1 MLLLVLGCLLSE
13 TVAAA
18 QPARKL
24 AVIGFLVPAQPPPG
38 WLEAFRRVLHERGYV
53 EGRNIRIEYQIAGT
67 AADLPTLAQGLARQ
81 PVDVI
86 VTWTTPAALTVK
98 QATRSIPIVAISGD
112 PVGAGLVSSLARPG
126 GNLTGLAIA
135 TSELEVKN
143 LQLLKEA
150 IPSLSAVGV
159 LWNPDNPV
167 WLPALRA
174 LEAEAPALGVK
185 LYPVAA
191 RTPVE
196 LERGLSALQGRSR
209 ALLVVRDML
218 FIEHRK
224 QIVELAAQH
233 RWATIFGTQ
242 DAVTDGGLMSYGANL
257 PEMLGRAAV
266 YVDRI
271 LEGAKPS
278 ELPVQ
283 QASTFDLVINQR
295 TARQLGITLPEALL
309 LRATQ
314 VIR

>member
-1 MLLLVLGCLLSE
+1 M
-13 TVAAA
+13 
-18 QPARKL
+18 
-24 AVIGFLVPAQPPPG
+24 
-38 WLEAFRRVLHERGYV
+38 LHERGYV

-174 LEAEAPALGVK
+174 LEAEAPALGAK

-196 LERGLSALQGRSR
+196 LERGLSALQGRSH
-209 ALLVVRDML
+209 ALLVVR
-218 FIEHRK
+218 
-224 QIVELAAQH
+224 
-233 RWATIFGTQ
+233 ATCCSSSTGSRSSSLRRST
-242 DAVTDGGLMSYGANL
+242 A
-257 PEMLGRAAV
+257 GRRSSA
-266 YVDRI
+266 
-271 LEGAKPS
+271 P
-278 ELPVQ
+278 
-283 QASTFDLVINQR
+283 R
-295 TARQLGITLPEALL
+295 TR
-309 LRATQ
+309 
-314 VIR
+314 

>member
-1 MLLLVLGCLLSE
+1 M
-13 TVAAA
+13 
-18 QPARKL
+18 
-24 AVIGFLVPAQPPPG
+24 
-38 WLEAFRRVLHERGYV
+38 
-53 EGRNIRIEYQIAGT
+53 
-67 AADLPTLAQGLARQ
+67 
-81 PVDVI
+81 
-86 VTWTTPAALTVK
+86 
-98 QATRSIPIVAISGD
+98 
-112 PVGAGLVSSLARPG
+112 
-126 GNLTGLAIA
+126 
-135 TSELEVKN
+135 
-143 LQLLKEA
+143 
-150 IPSLSAVGV
+150 GV

-174 LEAEAPALGVK
+174 LEADAPALDVK

-196 LERGLSALQGRSR
+196 LERGLSGLQGRSH

-295 TARQLGITLPEALL
+295 TARQLGIALPEALL

-314 VIR
+314 GSAEAAHRLGLDSTGQRTRDQRPDPDRAGQQIPRRIRIMPRSSRALKGCSSYEAPRRLRLCGLFR